1 MRKESIDNCLK
12 LENNSG
18 KLTSSMVF
26 SGITVEIGTWY
37 KVIYLSNKLL

>member
-1 MRKESIDNCLK
+1 MRKESIDNFLK

-26 SGITVEIGTWY
+26 SAITVE
-37 KVIYLSNKLL
+37 LE